1 VLGRSRVAAG
11 SGPNRPRFGA
21 VTTRYKIALNIYPNN
36 LILTL
41 KRGQLSLSSRNI
53 KKSNFSV
60 VGKVLTIIHENKK
73 ANRLIYNASTKVIA
87 TYTASSLKLKLYN
100 TLLKVLPWICIS
112 LYSY

>member
-1 VLGRSRVAAG
+1 MSSTQFKLQKKRNHTNKGRQRAYYTS
-11 SGPNRPRFGA
+11 
-21 VTTRYKIALNIYPNN
+21 YKIALNIYPNN

-73 ANRLIYNASTKVIA
+73 ANRLIYSVSTKVIA
-87 TYTASSLKLKLYN
+87 IT
-100 TLLKVLPWICIS
+100 
-112 LYSY
+112 